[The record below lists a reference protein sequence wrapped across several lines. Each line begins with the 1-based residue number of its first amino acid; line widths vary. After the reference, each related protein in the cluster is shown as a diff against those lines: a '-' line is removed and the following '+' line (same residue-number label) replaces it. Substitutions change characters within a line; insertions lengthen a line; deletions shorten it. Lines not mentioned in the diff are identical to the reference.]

1 MVQSPAGL
9 LNMGNKKIFFSKKGS
24 GFLLGKKPIYFIIVA
39 FFLFIVFILFSY
51 LVLSNISSTTT
62 FPENIETTV
71 LINRFLNSPEC
82 FAYQDEETGRTYTGI
97 TDLDKFNNENLNEC
111 YSADEDSP
119 RAFMMDLNSD
129 DYQKSV
135 LTSNWR
141 AKKINRMSQYV
152 IIYDKGN
159 FYGGTLLIAVQE

>member
-1 MVQSPAGL
+1 
-9 LNMGNKKIFFSKKGS
+9 MGNKKIFFSKKGS

-51 LVLSNISSTTT
+51 LILGNISSTIT

-82 FAYQDEETGRTYTGI
+82 FAYQDEETGRIYTGI
-97 TDLDKFNNENLNEC
+97 IDLDKFSNENLNEC
-111 YSADEDSP
+111 YSADEYSP
-119 RAFMMDLNSD
+119 RAFMMDLNND

-135 LTSNWR
+135 LTSNWKT
-141 AKKINRMSQYV
+141 KKINRISQYV

-159 FYGGTLLIAVQE
+159 FYGETLLIAVQE

>member
-1 MVQSPAGL
+1 MIQSL
-9 LNMGNKKIFFSKKGS
+9 KDLWNMGNKKIFFSKKGS

-51 LVLSNISSTTT
+51 LILSNISSTTT
-62 FPENIETTV
+62 FPENVETTV
-71 LINRFLNSPEC
+71 FINRFLNSPEC
-82 FAYQDEETGRTYTGI
+82 FAYQDEETGRTYTSI
-97 TDLDKFNNENLNEC
+97 IDLDKFNNEHLNEC

-119 RAFMMDLNSD
+119 IAFMLDLKGSD
-129 DYQKSV
+129 SQEGV

-159 FYGGTLLIAVQE
+159 FYSETLLIAVQE